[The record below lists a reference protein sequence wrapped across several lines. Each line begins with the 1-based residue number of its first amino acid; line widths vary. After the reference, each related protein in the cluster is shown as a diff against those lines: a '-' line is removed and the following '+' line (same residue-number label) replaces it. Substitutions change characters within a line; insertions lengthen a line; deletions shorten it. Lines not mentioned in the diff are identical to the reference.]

1 MLKLIKL
8 ILILKLDLWHIWQLL
23 RVLTILGIENIQIP
37 QQVVRKYFLCAM
49 CLSYLMGLSFLQKLD
64 QVWAE
69 KIIRVMT
76 KRTRE
81 ILVLGLS
88 DRPS

>member
-1 MLKLIKL
+1 
-8 ILILKLDLWHIWQLL
+8 
-23 RVLTILGIENIQIP
+23 
-37 QQVVRKYFLCAM
+37 
-49 CLSYLMGLSFLQKLD
+49 MGLSFLQKLD